1 MGEDF
6 IRIENLT
13 KRFGA
18 TLAVD
23 GVTLHIGRGEFF
35 SLLGPSG
42 CGKTTLLRMIGGFT
56 LPDTGTIALDGEDV
70 TALPPNKRATNMV
83 FQSYAIFPHLNVRDN
98 IAYGL
103 RTERISAAEREQRV
117 AEALAMIKLETYG
130 ERRAHQLSGGERQRV
145 ALARALVKRPK
156 VLLLDEPLGALDK
169 RLREAMQI
177 ELRQIQREVGITFIF
192 VTHDQEEALSMSDR
206 IAVMENGRVLQVAD
220 PKTLYEQP
228 NSRAVADFIGT
239 ANFFPGQVVA
249 VTGDSVT
256 VETALGRMDIHRRN
270 LAVGA
275 RVLAAIRP
283 EKFTLSREAASLSGR
298 IAAVS
303 YLGDRQPVPGE
314 HQRRNHHRRGAKQ
327 RRFPDRRGGASCLG
341 GGRGDAVS
349 GINSGP
355 IPLSPRPARRPWG
368 QGQIRNRACKI
379 WAAQE
384 GVSRLF
390 HEKQRVS

>member
-1 MGEDF
+1 MGEEF
-6 IRIENLT
+6 LRIENLS

-23 GVTLHIGRGEFF
+23 GVTLDIARGEFF

-56 LPDTGTIALDGEDV
+56 LPDVGTIALDGEDV
-70 TALPPNKRATNMV
+70 TALSPNKRATNMV

-103 RTERISAAEREQRV
+103 RTERLSAAEREKRV
-117 AEALAMIKLETYG
+117 AEALAMIKLESYG

-177 ELRQIQREVGITFIF
+177 ELRQIQREVGISFIF

-206 IAVMENGRVLQVAD
+206 IAVMEAGRVLQVAD

-228 NSRAVADFIGT
+228 NSRGVADFVGT
-239 ANFFPGQVVA
+239 VNFFPGRVVA
-249 VTGDSVT
+249 LSGDSVA
-256 VETALGRMDIHRRN
+256 VETALGRMTLRRRTN
-270 LAVGA
+270 LVAGA
-275 RVLAAIRP
+275 RVTIAIRP
-283 EKFTLSREAASLSGR
+283 ENLVLSREAAAVSGR

-303 YLGDRQPVPGE
+303 YLGDRRQFQVSINGATAIVAAPNSAAFGIGEPV
-314 HQRRNHHRRGAKQ
+314 H
-327 RRFPDRRGGASCLG
+327 LG
-341 GGRGDAVS
+341 WVPDAVM
-349 GINSGP
+349 
-355 IPLSPRPARRPWG
+355 
-368 QGQIRNRACKI
+368 
-379 WAAQE
+379 
-384 GVSRLF
+384 LF
-390 HEKQRVS
+390 PE

>member
-6 IRIENLT
+6 IRIENLS

-23 GVTLHIGRGEFF
+23 GVTLDIGRGEFF

-42 CGKTTLLRMIGGFT
+42 CGKTTLRRMIGGFT
-56 LPDTGTIALDGEDV
+56 FPDRGTIALDGEDV

-103 RTERISAAEREQRV
+103 RNERLSAAERKNRI
-117 AEALAMIKLETYG
+117 AEALAMIKLETYD

-206 IAVMENGRVLQVAD
+206 IAVMEAGRVLQVAD

-228 NSRAVADFIGT
+228 NSRGVADFIGT
-239 ANFFPGQVVA
+239 VNFFPGRVVA
-249 VTGDSVT
+249 ATRDSVT
-256 VETALGRMDIHRRN
+256 VETALGRMDLPRRAH
-270 LAVGA
+270 LAVGT
-275 RVLAAIRP
+275 RVVAAISP
-283 EKFTLSREAASLSGR
+283 ENLTLSREGAPTSGR
-298 IAAVS
+298 VVAVS
-303 YLGDRQPVPGE
+303 YLGDRSQFQVSVSGTTIIVAAQNGAAFRIGE
-314 HQRRNHHRRGAKQ
+314 AAQLAW
-327 RRFPDRRGGASCLG
+327 AA
-341 GGRGDAVS
+341 DAVM
-349 GINSGP
+349 
-355 IPLSPRPARRPWG
+355 
-368 QGQIRNRACKI
+368 
-379 WAAQE
+379 
-384 GVSRLF
+384 LF
-390 HEKQRVS
+390 PE